1 MKRGDV
7 LNKDIKDTIKQ
18 IVKKTMIEE
27 SFVELEASGRHVH
40 LSREAID
47 YLFGE
52 GYQLTKSKELS
63 QPGQFSCQERVTI
76 KGPKGTLENVV
87 VLGPERKASQ
97 VEVSLTDANVLGKKI
112 PVRESGYI
120 DNTPSITLMCN
131 NRELELEKGL
141 IIAQR
146 HIHVSPEDAEKMN
159 IRNNEIVQVKV
170 FGERPLIFD
179 DVIIRISKNYRTFM
193 HIDFDEANACGFK
206 KGMIAKIIKKGT
218 NQLKEE
224 TFQYEQELDNHETS
238 SSSALIELKDKII
251 SENILRNTMLKNVYY
266 ASIPKDSI
274 ITPLAE
280 DYVRKNKIKLQRS
293 EENAL

>member
-87 VLGPERKASQ
+87 VLG
-97 VEVSLTDANVLGKKI
+97 
-112 PVRESGYI
+112 
-120 DNTPSITLMCN
+120 
-131 NRELELEKGL
+131 
-141 IIAQR
+141 
-146 HIHVSPEDAEKMN
+146 
-159 IRNNEIVQVKV
+159 
-170 FGERPLIFD
+170 
-179 DVIIRISKNYRTFM
+179 
-193 HIDFDEANACGFK
+193 
-206 KGMIAKIIKKGT
+206 
-218 NQLKEE
+218 
-224 TFQYEQELDNHETS
+224 
-238 SSSALIELKDKII
+238 
-251 SENILRNTMLKNVYY
+251 
-266 ASIPKDSI
+266 
-274 ITPLAE
+274 
-280 DYVRKNKIKLQRS
+280 RS
-293 EENAL
+293 EEHTSELQSRFDLVCRLLLEKKKKK

>member
-1 MKRGDV
+1 
-7 LNKDIKDTIKQ
+7 
-18 IVKKTMIEE
+18 
-27 SFVELEASGRHVH
+27 
-40 LSREAID
+40 
-47 YLFGE
+47 GE

-112 PVRESGYI
+112 PVRERGYI
-120 DNTPSITLMCN
+120 DNTRRITLMCN

-206 KGMIAKIIKKGT
+206 KG
-218 NQLKEE
+218 
-224 TFQYEQELDNHETS
+224 
-238 SSSALIELKDKII
+238 
-251 SENILRNTMLKNVYY
+251 
-266 ASIPKDSI
+266 
-274 ITPLAE
+274 
-280 DYVRKNKIKLQRS
+280 
-293 EENAL
+293 

>member
-1 MKRGDV
+1 
-7 LNKDIKDTIKQ
+7 
-18 IVKKTMIEE
+18 
-27 SFVELEASGRHVH
+27 
-40 LSREAID
+40 
-47 YLFGE
+47 
-52 GYQLTKSKELS
+52 
-63 QPGQFSCQERVTI
+63 
-76 KGPKGTLENVV
+76 
-87 VLGPERKASQ
+87 
-97 VEVSLTDANVLGKKI
+97 VSLTDANVLGKKI

-146 HIHVSPEDAEKMN
+146 HIHVSPEDDEKMN
-159 IRNNEIVQVKV
+159 IRNNEIAEVKV

-193 HIDFDEANACGFK
+193 HIDFDEANACGFE
-206 KGMIAKIIKKGT
+206 KGMSAKSIKKGT